1 MKQILLSLLVLVL
14 MTGSTVQA
22 QQDTAYLDINANV
35 VDDKASATEYAIIHK
50 RGKKQF
56 EICFYTLDGK
66 LTRSCEYSQFKR
78 KASQRTLNGITR
90 YKFQQSEQDSLMVH
104 YTRNRRN
111 GEVIFYYPSGT
122 VMARGQYKD
131 DMLDGPLTQ
140 YYENGAVK
148 RKETY
153 KKDVSQGGCYLS
165 TDSTSLDFIPFYQK
179 VAFKAGEEA
188 LMKVINQNI
197 ILTNELLNNLMENGK
212 EQVSADICLRINAL
226 GETKSLT
233 IRRTDSPLFSDEC
246 FRQVL
251 TALQGKVFT
260 PCLIDGRPVESLL
273 CIKDVKC
280 VLISR

>member
-1 MKQILLSLLVLVL
+1 MKQILLSLLVFVL

-22 QQDTAYLDINANV
+22 QQDTVYLDINANV

-78 KASQRTLNGITR
+78 KVSQRTLNGITR
-90 YKFQQSEQDSLMVH
+90 YKFQQSEQDSLIVH

-153 KKDVSQGGCYLS
+153 KKDVSQGGFYLS

-188 LMKVINQNI
+188 LMKIINLADCVIFYAFPRNCLCQSG
-197 ILTNELLNNLMENGK
+197 TTSGTCP
-212 EQVSADICLRINAL
+212 DIEKDSTAEYDHNPFYKIGSIAIN
-226 GETKSLT
+226 TYIT
-233 IRRTDSPLFSDEC
+233 TF
-246 FRQVL
+246 
-251 TALQGKVFT
+251 
-260 PCLIDGRPVESLL
+260 
-273 CIKDVKC
+273 
-280 VLISR
+280 